1 MIGKFVLL
9 IFLMLNIFCFSKT
22 NLFQDRA
29 SYFQSNT
36 CYGLQKNSIVH
47 TDSSRHHF
55 ISRVSISIGLIN
67 YWSLITFEKHNYSL
81 ANSYHLALISNK
93 KNIAFKLGSIA
104 EGESFRLNPRSNDG
118 FRSGSFSYIGITKC
132 FYFKKINYNI
142 GLAGSF
148 LTMLFYPN
156 TSRDRFG
163 GGLLL
168 DISFNITKRFFINAY
183 YINSIN
189 YNYQTELDNYF
200 GCGVG
205 VNFYEG
211 KTRVW

>member
-1 MIGKFVLL
+1 MKSKLVLL

-22 NLFQDRA
+22 NLFKDRK
-29 SYFQSNT
+29 SYFQSNP
-36 CYGLQKNSIVH
+36 CGGIQENSLVRA
-47 TDSSRHHF
+47 DSSRHHF
-55 ISRVSISIGLIN
+55 ISRVSICFGLIN
-67 YWSLITFEKHNYSL
+67 SWSFINFEKHNYSL

-93 KNIAFKLGSIA
+93 KNIAFKLGSIG
-104 EGESFRLNPRSNDG
+104 EGESFRLNPKSNDG

-156 TSRDRFG
+156 TPRDRFG
-163 GGLLL
+163 GGLLM
-168 DISFNITKRFFINAY
+168 DISFNITKRFFITAY

-189 YNYQTELDNYF
+189 YNYQTELDSYF
-200 GCGVG
+200 GCGIG
-205 VNFYEG
+205 MNFYEG
-211 KTRVW
+211 KTRIW